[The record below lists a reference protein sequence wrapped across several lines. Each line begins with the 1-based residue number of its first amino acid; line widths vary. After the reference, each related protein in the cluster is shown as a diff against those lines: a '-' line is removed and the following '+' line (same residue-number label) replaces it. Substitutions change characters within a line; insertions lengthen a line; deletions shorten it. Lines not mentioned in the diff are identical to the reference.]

1 MKNRTYATI
10 AGLSYLVIFVAA
22 IFANFFALES
32 LRNDPMRTITERAG
46 VVRWGVVAFM
56 VTVVFDVVVAW
67 ALFELFRGH
76 VLNLLAAA
84 FRMLHAGIMAVAVAF
99 LPWALSATTAGE
111 VLHYADTFNIIW
123 LTGLFFFGIHLFL
136 LGLMLKKPRFIA
148 IFLLLAGIMY
158 VADTCAHFLLPDYS
172 KYAQMILLFVAVP
185 SMFGEMAL
193 ALWLLLRGRNL
204 NRS

>member
-1 MKNRTYATI
+1 MKKGTYATI
-10 AGLSYLVIFVAA
+10 LGLSYLVIFVTA

-32 LRNDPMRTITERAG
+32 LRNDPMGTITESAG
-46 VVRWGVVAFM
+46 VVRWGILAFM
-56 VTVVFDVVVAW
+56 ITVVFDVVVAW

-76 VLNLLAAA
+76 TLNLLAAA

-99 LPWALSATTAGE
+99 LPWALSAATAGE
-111 VLHYADTFNIIW
+111 VLHYTDTFNIIW

-136 LGLMLKKPRFIA
+136 LGLILKRPRFIA
-148 IFLLLAGIMY
+148 IFLMLAGIMY

-172 KYAQMILLFVAVP
+172 KYAQVMLILVAVP

-193 ALWLLLRGRNL
+193 AFWLLLRS
-204 NRS
+204 RSLKHE